1 MEFKSIV
8 NLRDRIIQRQLPF
21 RSFNLPSH
29 FRNIL
34 SINNVTVKEKIFR
47 ITQLFCSR
55 NASKNVQILS

>member
-29 FRNIL
+29 FRKIL

-47 ITQLFCSR
+47 ITQLFYSR

>member
-21 RSFNLPSH
+21 RSFNLPFH
-29 FRNIL
+29 FWKIL

-47 ITQLFCSR
+47 ITQLFYSR